1 MINIL
6 LVCSAGMSTSMLV
19 KRMQEAADKKG
30 LETNI
35 WAVGDSDSVDEIKKA
50 DIVLLGPQVRYLESK
65 MKDRVNNK
73 IPVSVIDMRV
83 YGTMNG
89 EKALESA
96 EKTLEEFNKG
106 EN

>member
-19 KRMQEAADKKG
+19 KKMKDAAEKRGIEA
-30 LETNI
+30 NI
-35 WAVGDSDSVDEIKKA
+35 WAVGDADSKEATQKA

-65 MKDRVNNK
+65 MRAKVDNK
-73 IPVSVIDMRV
+73 IPVAVIDMRV

-89 EKALESA
+89 ESALDSALE
-96 EKTLEEFNKG
+96 TLKKFKG